1 MSVCGLCRYKNRSVL
16 SFHYYCWLID
26 PQTTHEHYKIWQRV
40 ICDDVF
46 GPLVMNHT
54 CDVLSCSNIITTTI
68 TITVIVIIIIIRL
81 PDVNRET

>member
-26 PQTTHEHYKIWQRV
+26 PQTTDEHYKIWQRV

-54 CDVLSCSNIITTTI
+54 CDVLSCSNIITYYYY
-68 TITVIVIIIIIRL
+68 
-81 PDVNRET
+81 NYYCYCYYYYH